1 MFSSVSGARLYTKM
15 HQPLPLMAEAAAA
28 APLAAPLPAAAEA
41 AAPAAA
47 AAGPDSMGFPAR
59 RSPAR
64 GEYLQHS
71 RATRDLVPVPSVP
84 LPCNGTPMRAAVYI
98 TLF

>member
-1 MFSSVSGARLYTKM
+1 MFSSVSGARLYTKI

-28 APLAAPLPAAAEA
+28 APLAAPLPAAAAEA

-47 AAGPDSMGFPAR
+47 AGPDRMGLPAR
-59 RSPAR
+59 MSPAR

-71 RATRDLVPVPSVP
+71 RATRDLVPVLSAHPAMKV
-84 LPCNGTPMRAAVYI
+84 
-98 TLF
+98 